1 MFDLIIFVF
10 LFCSVRM
17 RRSASVAVAHEVS
30 SDKLGIDGIVIHHC
44 KYAQWMCIC
53 VKKNF

>member
-1 MFDLIIFVF
+1 MARDCLMFDLIIFVF

-44 KYAQWMCIC
+44 KYAQ
-53 VKKNF
+53 